1 MAPQISG
8 IIDHLGGNSIFMLES
23 IPVTIVISTF
33 LAFLAAIGV
42 GGGSLLMLW
51 LTLILGYP
59 HWQARLVNLLFFL
72 PCALISSLFRWK
84 QGELDIKR
92 VLPAVCVGCIAAAAG
107 SYCSFIFDVSL
118 LQKLFGGLLIITGLR
133 ELFYKQKKRR

>member
-1 MAPQISG
+1 
-8 IIDHLGGNSIFMLES
+8 MLEA
-23 IPVTIVISTF
+23 IPVTVAVSTV

-72 PCALISSLFRWK
+72 PCALIGSFFRWK
-84 QGELDIKR
+84 QGTLDIKR
-92 VLPAVCVGCIAAAAG
+92 ILPAVCVGCIAAEALWRT
-107 SYCSFIFDVSL
+107 SL
-118 LQKLFGGLLIITGLR
+118 NHRSARIVL
-133 ELFYKQKKRR
+133 